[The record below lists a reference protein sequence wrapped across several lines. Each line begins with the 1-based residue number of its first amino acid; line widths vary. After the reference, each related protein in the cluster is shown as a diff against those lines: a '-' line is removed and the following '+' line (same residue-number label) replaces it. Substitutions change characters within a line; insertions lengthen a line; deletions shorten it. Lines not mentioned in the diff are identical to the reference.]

1 MQKESG
7 AVFMCCYSS
16 LMMQEVIGDRH
27 ASCFGHVDEKCVLIQ
42 CLSGVVGC
50 GLYASKLPEWNRKM
64 SQNKMEL
71 RSGLSP
77 ERAAV
82 ATFKSILFHFVWFC
96 FCLKKKKSQ
105 IIMSFHST
113 AE

>member
-7 AVFMCCYSS
+7 AVFMCFYSS

-27 ASCFGHVDEKCVLIQ
+27 VSCFEHVDEKCVLIQ
-42 CLSGVVGC
+42 CLSGVVGSC
-50 GLYASKLPEWNRKM
+50 LYASNLPEWNRKM

-82 ATFKSILFHFVWFC
+82 AIF
-96 FCLKKKKSQ
+96 
-105 IIMSFHST
+105 
-113 AE
+113 